1 MFGPHP
7 APLAVIAAVIITVGV
22 TLLNGVDIVG
32 MVLKSR
38 RENIPLRKF
47 RSTIIWK
54 AVFILSLWILLGPV
68 FTPLP

>member
-7 APLAVIAAVIITVGV
+7 APLAVIAAVIITVGA

-32 MVLKSR
+32 MVLKAR

-47 RSTIIWK
+47 RSRIIRK
-54 AVFILSLWILLGPV
+54 VVFTLLFWIFLGPV